1 MIDQFRTPTLNPKR
15 TEQLTDANDN
25 LKKADVMLC
34 FLAIC
39 FYLYLFPHFRYLSN
53 K

>member
-25 LKKADVMLC
+25 LKKAGMM
-34 FLAIC
+34 FFHPIC